1 MDKVKRSVLNKIAKD
16 FKEYGTT
23 DSGLYIP
30 KGQGILEEA
39 IDARDLIEDTLGNEI
54 LKRTGVPI
62 PSKGAT
68 RSEMEKFTQDIMT
81 EQFGP
86 ERTRGMQIQI
96 RDNLGSYGQYD
107 PNNQIITL
115 DKELVKTDPARAIGT
130 AVHEGPHYF
139 DDIEDPN
146 FKSQPISKRS
156 KLLEAKKKFDV
167 NSNSFDI
174 YEFLGGDHTRKIPG
188 RMDTSGLSNL
198 KNALSGKILRGLG
211 PLATGAGAA
220 AALASGDVAALSG
233 VENVGEGS
241 TDMSDSYPARLSRSM
256 EESGELDPIKF
267 QALRK
272 RFNKTNK

>member
-1 MDKVKRSVLNKIAKD
+1 
-16 FKEYGTT
+16 
-23 DSGLYIP
+23 
-30 KGQGILEEA
+30 
-39 IDARDLIEDTLGNEI
+39 
-54 LKRTGVPI
+54 
-62 PSKGAT
+62 
-68 RSEMEKFTQDIMT
+68 METYLQDVMA

-86 ERTRGMQIQI
+86 ERTRGMQIQV

-107 PNNQIITL
+107 PNNKIITL
-115 DKELVKTDPARAIGT
+115 DKNLVQTDPTRTLGT
-130 AVHEGPHYF
+130 VAHEVPHYI
-139 DDIEDPN
+139 DDIEDPSFN
-146 FKSQPISKRS
+146 SEPISKRS
-156 KLLEAKKKFDV
+156 KLLKAKKKFGV
-167 NSNSFDI
+167 NSNSFDK

-198 KNALSGKILRGLG
+198 KNALSGKLLRGLG

-241 TDMSDSYPARLSRSM
+241 TDTFDSYPARLSRSM

-272 RFNKTNK
+272 RFNKK